1 LFEMVYNP
9 DFENVGMAFVQHFYN
24 LFDVSSGDQRK
35 ASIADLY
42 DNENSYVTF
51 EGNQIKGKNAVLEM
65 YGGLPFRSIQRV
77 LTKVDCQPLEDGS
90 ILVVVLGQLKTD
102 DDPPQGYNHTFIL
115 RQHAGHGQY
124 FISNEVFRLSLHNL

>member
-1 LFEMVYNP
+1 MVYNP

-24 LFDVSSGDQRK
+24 LFDVSNGDQRK

-65 YGGLPFRSIQRV
+65 YG
-77 LTKVDCQPLEDGS
+77 
-90 ILVVVLGQLKTD
+90 TD